1 MLKQLGTFAILAVC
15 LFAIVIVMGGCKRT
29 KPKDDPP
36 ITLPPPPP
44 DVSFVSVSPEDGS
57 QIKADT
63 TITVTF
69 DGAPNRLRVN
79 GTTSRGAS
87 GHSITATT
95 EGSTVTIS
103 DVSPALDGDLQG
115 KIYLSIG
122 WLNGYGDSLADREGI
137 DLTYVVV
144 PDLTGSYTLDAMKIT
159 RPAPGLAG
167 FVLPL
172 VREDEPVTGTLT
184 LTPDNRFSMS
194 VTRPGAGT
202 AKGSGSWKVDEAT
215 LTLSTAPGSNFG
227 GKYYY
232 EFDGNEFFLSTGNLV
247 ISNAPSGEDGKLW
260 WRKD

>member
-1 MLKQLGTFAILAVC
+1 MFKHLGTFAILAVC
-15 LFAIVIVMGGCKRT
+15 LFAIVIVMGGCEREKV
-29 KPKDDPP
+29 DPP
-36 ITLPPPPP
+36 IIPPPPPP

-79 GTTSRGAS
+79 GDTSRGGAS

-103 DVSPALDGDLQG
+103 DVSPALDGDLHG

-122 WLNGYGDSLADREGI
+122 WLNGYGDSLADLEGI

-144 PDLTGSYTLDAMKIT
+144 PDLTGSYTLDAMEIT

-194 VTRPGAGT
+194 VTRPGHGT
-202 AKGSGSWKVDEAT
+202 AKGSGSWKVDEDT

-227 GKYYY
+227 GKYSY
-232 EFDGNEFFLSTGNLV
+232 EFDGNELSLSTGNLV
-247 ISNAPSGEDGKLW
+247 ISNAPSGEDGELW